1 MSNPIVERELV
12 GILRTRRA
20 FVTQVGVAVLV
31 SLLVLLRWPTDARA
45 DLSGSQAQQVF
56 RIFGYGLTMILV
68 LLVPAFPATSIV
80 REKQSRTL
88 ELLLNSPLSSV
99 DIFFAKLI
107 GVLVIAFLPLM
118 MSVPAA
124 CACYGMGGLS
134 LQDLLQLYG
143 VLAMLTIQFAAMA
156 LWVSS
161 LSQTTDAALRMTY
174 GVVFLL
180 IVATLGPYQFVHG
193 KPWPLVVTVALW
205 VRSISPLPAIME
217 ILGHGDIG
225 LQGLVGATGA
235 PRRYS
240 ILAGISAAL
249 FSIHTLSLLN
259 PRIFD
264 RSRSQGV
271 ITDDRSRGQQWFRR
285 LVFLVDPQRRSG
297 MIGDYTNPVLI
308 KEFRTRRFG
317 RSHWTLRIIALCT
330 MISLGLTYTS
340 STGSSDWGVES
351 VSGLMVVLQVGLIL
365 LLTPGLAAGLISTEL
380 ESGGLALL
388 RATPLSASTI
398 LFGKLTSAA
407 LTTVLILL
415 ATLPGYL
422 VMIYI
427 QSSLRQQVL
436 YVLICLL
443 LLAAFAVVLSALIGS
458 FCRRTA
464 TATATS
470 YATLS
475 TLSVGTML
483 FWLGGETFDHRTIE
497 RMLMFN
503 PMAAALSVMEVR
515 GFENFD
521 LIPANWWIIGSSTL
535 IMLMILMLRVRR
547 LLAPQ

>member
-205 VRSISPLPAIME
+205 VRSISPQPAIME
-217 ILGHGDIG
+217 NLGHGDIG
-225 LQGLVGATGA
+225 LQG
-235 PRRYS
+235 
-240 ILAGISAAL
+240 
-249 FSIHTLSLLN
+249 
-259 PRIFD
+259 
-264 RSRSQGV
+264 
-271 ITDDRSRGQQWFRR
+271 
-285 LVFLVDPQRRSG
+285 
-297 MIGDYTNPVLI
+297 
-308 KEFRTRRFG
+308 
-317 RSHWTLRIIALCT
+317 
-330 MISLGLTYTS
+330 
-340 STGSSDWGVES
+340 
-351 VSGLMVVLQVGLIL
+351 
-365 LLTPGLAAGLISTEL
+365 
-380 ESGGLALL
+380 
-388 RATPLSASTI
+388 
-398 LFGKLTSAA
+398 
-407 LTTVLILL
+407 
-415 ATLPGYL
+415 
-422 VMIYI
+422 
-427 QSSLRQQVL
+427 
-436 YVLICLL
+436 
-443 LLAAFAVVLSALIGS
+443 
-458 FCRRTA
+458 
-464 TATATS
+464 
-470 YATLS
+470 
-475 TLSVGTML
+475 
-483 FWLGGETFDHRTIE
+483 
-497 RMLMFN
+497 
-503 PMAAALSVMEVR
+503 
-515 GFENFD
+515 
-521 LIPANWWIIGSSTL
+521 
-535 IMLMILMLRVRR
+535 
-547 LLAPQ
+547 